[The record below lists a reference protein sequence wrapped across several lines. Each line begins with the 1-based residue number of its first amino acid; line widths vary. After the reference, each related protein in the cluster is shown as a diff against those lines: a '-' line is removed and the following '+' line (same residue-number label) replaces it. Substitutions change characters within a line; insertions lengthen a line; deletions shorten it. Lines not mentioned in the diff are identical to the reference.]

1 MAVSIIVAFP
11 KRENAASI
19 KNILVKHGLNVQ
31 AICGSG
37 AQILQFANELE
48 GGVVICGYRFA
59 DMGLVELQEY
69 LPKGFELLVVASQAK
84 WEELSGQ
91 EIVCLG
97 MPIKVH
103 ELVSTVE
110 MMLSRIV
117 KEYKKQ
123 KAAPRPR
130 TKEEERYIM
139 QAKALLMERNNMSEE
154 QAHRYIQKN
163 SMDNGTSMSE
173 TARMIISLAQQD
185 F

>member
-19 KNILVKHGLNVQ
+19 KNILVKHGLSVQ
-31 AICGSG
+31 AVCGSG
-37 AQILQFANELE
+37 AQILQFANELD

-59 DMGLVELQEY
+59 DMGLFELQDY

-91 EIVCLG
+91 EMVCLG
-97 MPIKVH
+97 MPVKVY

-110 MMLSRIV
+110 MMLAHIV
-117 KEYKKQ
+117 EERKRK

-130 TKEEERYIM
+130 TKEEERYIA
-139 QAKALLMERNNMSEE
+139 QAKTLLMNRNNMSEE
-154 QAHRYIQKN
+154 QAHRYIQKS
-163 SMDNGTSMSE
+163 SMDNGTGMCE